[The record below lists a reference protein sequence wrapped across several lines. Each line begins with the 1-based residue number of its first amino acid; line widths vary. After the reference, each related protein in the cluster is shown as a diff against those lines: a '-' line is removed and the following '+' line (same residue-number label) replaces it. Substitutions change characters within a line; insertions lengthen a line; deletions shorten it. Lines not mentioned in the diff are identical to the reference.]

1 MTLQEVLDTLSA
13 VSGLPAPRVRLPWS
27 AAMALG
33 YVDWIA
39 AAARGREP
47 RIPLEGVR
55 MARHTMWVNSTKAA
69 REFGFQ
75 AGSVE
80 AALQRAVEWYCENG
94 YVSGDRR
101 RIPRSWRRAGSD
113 LDQRSPTRIS

>member
-1 MTLQEVLDTLSA
+1 
-13 VSGLPAPRVRLPWS
+13 
-27 AAMALG
+27 MALG
-33 YVDWIA
+33 YVEWIA

-47 RIPLEGVR
+47 RIPLEGLR
-55 MARHTMWVNSTKAA
+55 MARHVMWTSSTKAA
-69 REFGFQ
+69 RELGFQ

-101 RIPRSWRRAGSD
+101 PIQRSWQRTDSE